1 MGTKTDAV
9 IWVYAVVTP
18 DRDTYVTRLV
28 DDAASRS
35 AGSRFES
42 SSTPMI
48 TPGASA
54 GLGGALGVVFFV
66 DPQPATTTSM
76 ATDNARAMPAPGRLL
91 RCRFNVYAI
100 RSLWA
105 FTGSVLGG

>member
-1 MGTKTDAV
+1 MRRIPGPP
-9 IWVYAVVTP
+9 YA
-18 DRDTYVTRLV
+18 L
-28 DDAASRS
+28 
-35 AGSRFES
+35 AGG
-42 SSTPMI
+42 P
-48 TPGASA
+48 
-54 GLGGALGVVFFV
+54 ALGAVFVWVVFFV
-66 DPQPATTTSM
+66 DPQPATTTRM